1 MHNHNNNK
9 NCGGNNKSMM
19 WMMIPCLLMVALL
32 LFSGSKFTSS
42 KYLWLIVIGIC
53 VIPHI
58 WMMFKG
64 HGGHNDNNPEDK
76 SEDDKH
82 RHGGSC
88 H

>member
-1 MHNHNNNK
+1 MHNHNHNNNK
-9 NCGGNNKSMM
+9 NGEHKSMM
-19 WMMIPCLLMVALL
+19 WMMIPCFLMVAVL
-32 LFSGSKFTSS
+32 LFGGGKFTSS

-64 HGGHNDNNPEDK
+64 HKKEDSTDNPENNKDEH
-76 SEDDKH
+76 SKH
-82 RHGGSC
+82 NGCC